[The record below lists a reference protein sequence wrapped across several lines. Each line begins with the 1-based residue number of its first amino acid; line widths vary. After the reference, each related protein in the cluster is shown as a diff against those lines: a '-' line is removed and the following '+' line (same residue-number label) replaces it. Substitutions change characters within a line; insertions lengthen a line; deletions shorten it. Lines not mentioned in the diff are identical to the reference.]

1 MSYRVHP
8 DTLLFVDL
16 TNEEAKQLQTDVEAL
31 ILKGERGPINSTAF
45 KMWSIAC
52 GHPESQELI
61 MYSMVYSQC
70 ALLSILR
77 RKEEVEG

>member
-1 MSYRVHP
+1 MSYRVRT

-52 GHPESQELI
+52 GYPEDQELL
-61 MYSMVYSQC
+61 MYSTVYPQR